1 MSPDAP
7 LTTAR
12 EALQAGDWT
21 RARDGFEAALADE
34 ESPDALAGL
43 GTALWWLQEADRSLE
58 LRERAYAAYRR
69 RGQRGLEAVA
79 RPRPVA
85 CLEGLARRGQ
95 RSVGRHDATLRP
107 PTRSATI

>member
-1 MSPDAP
+1 VSPDAP

-12 EALQAGDWT
+12 EALEAGDWP

-69 RGQRGLEAVA
+69 PG
-79 RPRPVA
+79 RP
-85 CLEGLARRGQ
+85 
-95 RSVGRHDATLRP
+95 GRHDARRGAAP
-107 PTRSATI
+107 RAQAVAQGVA